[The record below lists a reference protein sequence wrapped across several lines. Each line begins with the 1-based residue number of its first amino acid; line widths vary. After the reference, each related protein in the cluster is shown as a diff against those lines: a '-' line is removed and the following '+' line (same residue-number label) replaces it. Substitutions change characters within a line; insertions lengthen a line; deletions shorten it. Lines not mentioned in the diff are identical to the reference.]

1 MTDTGSGGARSEP
14 RSQKLLVVGIGA
26 SAGGIEAL
34 RTFFAHVPQR
44 TGAAYVVIL
53 HLSPD
58 HDSKLAEVL
67 QTTASIPVTQVSQP
81 VRVEADHVYVVAP
94 NKRMEIQDG
103 ALSLSEMTQR
113 EHRRSP
119 VDVFFRALAD
129 AHGSRSVGIVLSGT
143 GPNGSAGLKRVKEYG
158 GLTIAQSPAE
168 AAYADMPNNAI
179 ATGQVDLVL
188 RVADIPAR
196 IVDYH
201 TRLQQIESSPSTV
214 VDPDEEP
221 DALREILSLLRVRTG
236 HDFANYKP
244 GTLMRRLQRRLH
256 VVEVSSLSA
265 YARLVREQP
274 QEAVLLMKDLLIS
287 VTHFFRDPEAFAVL
301 EQRVIPR
308 LFGNKGADDQIRA
321 WVAGCATG
329 EEAYS
334 IAMLLAEHVGGK
346 LEPAHVQVFATD
358 LDEDAIAVARD
369 GFYTDADIADIP
381 ERRLERFF
389 YRDANGYRVRR
400 ELREMMLFAHH
411 NVIKDPPFSHLDLIS
426 CRNLLIYLNRTA
438 QERILETFHFALRP
452 SALLMLGPSESP
464 DGSAELF
471 APFDRTA
478 HIYESRAVA
487 SRVVLPEAPKI
498 LPTRPIRSIE
508 PRHVERFAPIDAHQ
522 RLLEEYAPPSLI
534 VTEDNAIVHMS
545 PRAAPYLQMAA
556 GEPSR
561 DLLKLIRPELRV
573 ELRTALFQ
581 AAKNRTGVEAKNI
594 SMIVDGTERRV
605 DVVVRPVLR
614 DDDPAR
620 GFFLVLFADHNGS
633 GEAPERTVRALDT
646 MPEPIAQ
653 QLEEELARVKSQ
665 LRTTIEQ
672 YEAQVEEAQASAEEH
687 QAMNEELRSSAE
699 ELETSKEEIQSVN
712 EELTTVNQELKIKIE
727 ELRLSN
733 NDFQNLINSTD
744 IATIFLDRSLRLKL
758 TTPRAQDIF
767 NLLRTD
773 IGRPL
778 SDITSRLAYTSLD
791 VDLRVVLEQLQPID
805 REVMTTDNRWFLMR
819 IRPYRTTDDRIDGVV
834 LMFQDITARRQAE
847 HEVAWSEERLRLLI
861 NSVTDYAIFTM
872 TPEGRIHSWN
882 TGAQRMFGYS
892 SEDVIGR
899 PFDMLYTQD
908 DRDAGI
914 AADELERARR
924 SGAALDERYHVRSDG
939 TLFYASGVT
948 TRLGEE
954 SGLGFA
960 KIARDLTAQQRAAE
974 ALRQAHADLDK
985 RVAERT
991 KELETAV
998 AEQRAAQVN
1007 VVNLLRKVVTAQEDE
1022 RGRIARNLHDQLGQR
1037 LTALRLALE
1046 RSQERSGSDGRADE
1060 NIDRAL
1066 SLTHL
1071 IDADIGFLSWE
1082 LRPAILDHLGIGVAL
1097 PRYTNEWSGHYG
1109 IEVAFKGD
1117 AFRTGVLSH
1126 DAEIAFYRIAQEAL
1140 TNIAKHA
1147 HASRVDVMLESRDH
1161 SAVLIVED
1169 DGVGFDPAEGT
1180 VRERGVGLLGMRE
1193 RAALIGAHFQLES
1206 KPGEGTSI
1214 FVRYS
1219 SQDAPRSEP

>member
-1 MTDTGSGGARSEP
+1 MTDTESGGARSAP
-14 RSQKLLVVGIGA
+14 RSQKLLVVGLGA

-34 RTFFAHVPQR
+34 RAFFANVPQR
-44 TGAAYVVIL
+44 SGAAYVVIL

-67 QTTASIPVTQVSQP
+67 QTTAAIPVTQVTHP
-81 VRVEADHVYVVAP
+81 VPVEADHVYVIAP
-94 NKRMEIQDG
+94 NKQMEIVDG
-103 ALSLSEMTQR
+103 VLKLSDMTQR

-129 AHGSRSVGIVLSGT
+129 AHGSRSVGVVLSGT

-158 GLTIAQSPAE
+158 GLTIAQSPDE
-168 AAYADMPNNAI
+168 AAYPDMPNNAI

-201 TRLQQIESSPSTV
+201 TRLQQVESSPSSV
-214 VDPDEEP
+214 VDPDEEAN
-221 DALREILSLLRVRTG
+221 ALREILSLMRVRTG

-244 GTLMRRLQRRLH
+244 GTLMRRLQRRQH
-256 VVEVSSLSA
+256 VVGVASLDA
-265 YARLVREQP
+265 YARLIREQP
-274 QEAVLLMKDLLIS
+274 QESVMLMKDLLIS
-287 VTHFFRDPEAFAVL
+287 VTHFFRDPEAFTVL

-308 LFGNKGADDQIRA
+308 LFEAKGADNQIRI
-321 WVAGCATG
+321 WVPGCATG

-334 IAMLLAEHVGGK
+334 IAMLLSEYGEGMI
-346 LEPAHVQVFATD
+346 EPPHVQVFATD
-358 LDEDAIAVARD
+358 LDEAAITAARE
-369 GFYTDADIADIP
+369 GFYTEADAVDVP
-381 ERRLERFF
+381 EKRLERFF
-389 YRDANGYRVRR
+389 YREASGYRVRR

-411 NVIKDPPFSHLDLIS
+411 NVIKDPPFSHLDLIT
-426 CRNLLIYLNRTA
+426 CRNLLIYLNRSA

-452 SALLMLGPSESP
+452 FGLLMLGPSESP
-464 DGSAELF
+464 DGSTDLF

-478 HIYESRAVA
+478 HLYESRTVTG
-487 SRVVLPEAPKI
+487 RIVLPEVPK
-498 LPTRPIRSIE
+498 LTPTRSMRTAE
-508 PRHVERFAPIDAHQ
+508 PRPVERFAPLDVHH

-534 VTEDNAIVHMS
+534 VNEDHAIVHTS
-545 PRAAPYLQMAA
+545 PRAAAYLQMSG

-561 DLLKLIRPELRV
+561 DLLKLVRPELRV

-581 AAKNRTGVEAKNI
+581 AAKNRIDVEAKNI
-594 SMIVDGTERRV
+594 SMVVDGTERHV
-605 DVVVRPVLR
+605 NLIVRPVLR

-620 GFFLVLFADHNGS
+620 GFFLVLFADNEGS
-633 GEAPERTVRALDT
+633 EGPERIVRTLDT
-646 MPEPIAQ
+646 TPEPFAL
-653 QLEEELARVKSQ
+653 QLEEELARVKTQ

-687 QAMNEELRSSAE
+687 QAMNEEL
-699 ELETSKEEIQSVN
+699 ETSKEEIQSIN

-758 TTPRAQDIF
+758 TTPRAQEIF

-773 IGRPL
+773 VGRPL
-778 SDITSRLAYTSLD
+778 SDITSRLAYSGLD
-791 VDLRVVLEQLQPID
+791 ADLRIVLDQLKPID
-805 REVMTTDNRWFLMR
+805 REVMSEENRWFLMR

-847 HEVAWSEERLRLLI
+847 HDVAWSEERLRLLV
-861 NSVTDYAIFTM
+861 NSVSDYAIFTL
-872 TPEGRIHSWN
+872 TPEGNIHSWN

-892 SEDVIGR
+892 SDQVIGR
-899 PFDMLYTQD
+899 PFDILFTPE
-908 DRDAGI
+908 DRDAGV
-914 AADELERARR
+914 AAAELERARR
-924 SGAALDERYHVRSDG
+924 DGRALDERYHVRSDG
-939 TLFYASGVT
+939 RLFYASGVT
-948 TRLGEE
+948 TRLGDG

-960 KIARDLTAQQRAAE
+960 KIARDLTEPQRAAE
-974 ALRQAHADLDK
+974 ALRDAHADLDQ

-998 AEQRAAQVN
+998 AEQQAAQMN

-1037 LTALRLALE
+1037 LTALRLSLE
-1046 RSQERSGSDGRADE
+1046 RVQDRLTKTAGADE
-1060 NIDRAL
+1060 EINRAL

-1071 IDADIGFLSWE
+1071 IDADVGFLSWE
-1082 LRPAILDHLGIGVAL
+1082 LRPAVLDHLGLGIAL
-1097 PRYTNEWSGHYG
+1097 PRYTSEWSAHYG
-1109 IEVAFKGD
+1109 IEVEFKGD
-1117 AFRTGVLSH
+1117 SFRTGVLSH
-1126 DAEIAFYRIAQEAL
+1126 EAEVALYRIAQEAL

-1147 HASRVDVMLESRDH
+1147 HASRVDVMLEGRDH
-1161 SAVLIVED
+1161 SIALVVED
-1169 DGVGFDPAEGT
+1169 DGVGFDPAESA

-1193 RAALIGAHFQLES
+1193 RAALIGADLQVES
-1206 KPGEGTSI
+1206 KPGDGTSI

-1219 SQDAPRSEP
+1219 SQPTAGAAP